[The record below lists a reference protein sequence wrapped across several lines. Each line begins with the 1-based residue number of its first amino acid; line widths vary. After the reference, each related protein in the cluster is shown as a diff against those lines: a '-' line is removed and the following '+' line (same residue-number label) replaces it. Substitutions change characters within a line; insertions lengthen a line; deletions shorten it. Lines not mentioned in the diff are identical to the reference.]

1 MCLDGVQ
8 VGQCASTP
16 ATPSQEARARHLG
29 VVLDR
34 PQGWVACPAGHL
46 TATPRLTHCGAGA
59 RVGGM
64 KRPVYGCISGGG
76 PGITYLAGAASA
88 LDVRARVVG
97 WSGASAGALVA
108 AAKAFGVE
116 DALIMATISQAL
128 GNGHLLRIDPLA
140 VARGGVLDWEV
151 LGRMVDK
158 VIGPGKRMA
167 DAALPLVICVTDLD
181 RRRPLYIDRITNPEV
196 KVREA
201 VMASSAFMAAVTPAC
216 RIPSLGTPLSP
227 DVRLF
232 CDGGYTDNTV
242 DGVWDVMDA
251 PRVLLRLAPDGDVR
265 RVREGDISAIH
276 GAVLASALYAASQPK
291 SRRTDG
297 LVVDVEG
304 ANDWKMQKATLVVEQ
319 EWQRGYDSTS
329 GHVARWAQ

>member
-1 MCLDGVQ
+1 
-8 VGQCASTP
+8 
-16 ATPSQEARARHLG
+16 
-29 VVLDR
+29 
-34 PQGWVACPAGHL
+34 
-46 TATPRLTHCGAGA
+46 
-59 RVGGM
+59 M

-76 PGITYLAGAASA
+76 PGITFLAGAAAA
-88 LDVRARVVG
+88 LDVRAKVLG

-108 AAKAFGVE
+108 AAKAFDVE
-116 DALIMATISQAL
+116 DSLIMAAISQAL

-158 VIGPGKRMA
+158 VIGPGKRLA
-167 DAALPLVICVTDLD
+167 DARLPLVICVTDLD
-181 RRRPLYIDRITNPEV
+181 KRRPMYLDRITNPEV

-201 VMASSAFMAAVTPAC
+201 VMVSCAFMAGVTPAC
-216 RIPSLGTPLSP
+216 AIPSLGTPLSP

-232 CDGGYTDNTV
+232 ADGGYVDNTV
-242 DGVWDVMDA
+242 DGVFDAMEA
-251 PRVLLRLAPDGDVR
+251 PRVLLRLAPNADVQR
-265 RVREGDISAIH
+265 IRSGDISGIH

-304 ANDWKMQKATLVVEQ
+304 ANDWKMAKAVLQTEQ

-329 GHVARWAQ
+329 GHVARWAA